1 MTSMTRAARAAA
13 QLRQAVREIADLA
26 AQRGLTEAQ
35 TTDRIPA
42 SERPGSC
49 KSGLEPPEGGC
60 AAIRATCD
68 GSKLPAAASLSPGGD
83 KQIPDGRPGALDLME
98 MSLLTGWLLSRAA
111 VELDRHTGDRQG
123 TCSACGQP
131 WPCAP
136 ASAAAF
142 VLDVF

>member
-13 QLRQAVREIADLA
+13 QLRQAARDIADLA

-35 TTDRIPA
+35 TTDRSPILELP
-42 SERPGSC
+42 RSC
-49 KSGLEPPEGGC
+49 TSRLEP
-60 AAIRATCD
+60 
-68 GSKLPAAASLSPGGD
+68 LPAAMTLSRDGD
-83 KQIPDGRPGALDLME
+83 KQMPTSRPGALDLD

-111 VELDRHTGDRQG
+111 VELDRHAADGQS
-123 TCSACGQP
+123 TCSACGKP
-131 WPCAP
+131 WPCAR

>member
-13 QLRQAVREIADLA
+13 QLRQAARDIADLA

-35 TTDRIPA
+35 TTDRSPLP
-42 SERPGSC
+42 ELPRSC
-49 KSGLEPPEGGC
+49 KSRLEP
-60 AAIRATCD
+60 
-68 GSKLPAAASLSPGGD
+68 LPAAMTLSRNGD
-83 KQIPDGRPGALDLME
+83 KQMPNSRPGALDLID

-111 VELDRHTGDRQG
+111 VELDRHTGDGQS
-123 TCSACGQP
+123 TCSACGKP
-131 WPCAP
+131 WPCAR